1 MDKFCA
7 FSKKL
12 TSNNFCSSLKA
23 NGEDF
28 GVCSAYFGSIL
39 YITLVELPAR
49 FACSPEVARAQWLQ
63 SVRWT
68 PRYAASALVAAA
80 AALIRGKVALSS
92 PWTWGS
98 ILLLS
103 VVPFAVVRLLPIQR
117 RLSILDRSVDPVETG
132 TQLKQWG
139 WRHAVRTC
147 CAIAAFVLFLWAA
160 LKIS

>member
-1 MDKFCA
+1 
-7 FSKKL
+7 
-12 TSNNFCSSLKA
+12 
-23 NGEDF
+23 
-28 GVCSAYFGSIL
+28 
-39 YITLVELPAR
+39 
-49 FACSPEVARAQWLQ
+49 
-63 SVRWT
+63 
-68 PRYAASALVAAA
+68 
-80 AALIRGKVALSS
+80 VALSS
-92 PWTWGS
+92 PWRWGS